1 MSCTNCKDS
10 ILSQT
15 PSNIGTTKC
24 NGDCPEAI
32 TCVDILPSNCVFY
45 SGSDLSCSGIIF
57 GETITS
63 AITKID
69 AKLCDT
75 QQDSCLLKISRNDPC
90 CGYLQ
95 TKLLASSGITL
106 TVGNEGGCETL
117 TIGTNPPT
125 MVWNNISL
133 PIQFQTIVGYQP
145 PQYSNKDNLGRV
157 WFRGSFTVAP
167 GVVITPIAPA
177 PIYLSTTLPANSK
190 PQYKRVFYNGRGGA
204 LGTTSPEFVVMPS
217 GLMYVKNTT
226 NKDMDTKGIV
236 SLDGLWIDVNL
247 N

>member
-15 PSNIGTTKC
+15 PYNIGTTKC
-24 NGDCPEAI
+24 TGDCPEAI

-45 SGSDLSCSGIIF
+45 SGNNLSCSGIIF

-63 AITKID
+63 AINKID
-69 AKLCDT
+69 SKLCDT
-75 QQDSCLLKISRNDPC
+75 QQDSCLLKISRNDTC

-125 MVWNNISL
+125 LVWNNISL
-133 PIQFQTIVGYQP
+133 PIQFQTIFGYQP

-157 WFRGSFTVAP
+157 WFRGSFTTHPSVSIPVGSAP
-167 GVVITPIAPA
+167 V
-177 PIYLSTTLPANSK
+177 YLSTTLPVNST
-190 PQYKRVFYNGRGGA
+190 PQYKRVFFNGRASGSNS
-204 LGTTSPEFVVMPS
+204 TSPEFVILPS
-217 GLMYVKNTT
+217 GAMYVKNTT
-226 NKDMDTKGIV
+226 NYSIDYKGII